1 MIYRVFRGLGMGFQ
15 GLEFNRSRSS
25 SSAAP
30 FCDILKRTMLK
41 YKKLES
47 AAVCKQCVRVKYT
60 LRRHDYLFV
69 LQVIK
74 LIKYTGN
81 GVFNKYIS

>member
-1 MIYRVFRGLGMGFQ
+1 MQAMGACEIY
-15 GLEFNRSRSS
+15 
-25 SSAAP
+25 
-30 FCDILKRTMLK
+30 
-41 YKKLES
+41 
-47 AAVCKQCVRVKYT
+47 VRVKYT